1 MREDERFIAVTL
13 PYKTAGFSLTV
24 LTTKGEPARLA
35 DFAPVADWLGGDG
48 FHADGEVFLS
58 LPRFAATLSAD
69 LIEPMKKLGLAEGF
83 SRTAFASLS
92 ETPVTISGIL
102 QRTLITVDEA
112 GTEAAA
118 PRR

>member
-1 MREDERFIAVTL
+1 
-13 PYKTAGFSLTV
+13 
-24 LTTKGEPARLA
+24 
-35 DFAPVADWLGGDG
+35 
-48 FHADGEVFLS
+48 
-58 LPRFAATLSAD
+58 
-69 LIEPMKKLGLAEGF
+69 MKKLGLAEGF

-118 PRR
+118 TTAIAMAGAVRREKILAVAIDKPFLFALLDERHGLVLMQGYIGNPAAK